1 MTIIDAVAELRNV
14 TDPALD
20 IDERPYMTT
29 GKNRIVIYMDRL
41 YSVMRTEWEGR
52 TNIVSEPF
60 APTNDDI
67 FSGEWEVVEP

>member
-1 MTIIDAVAELRNV
+1 MIIIDAVAELRNV

-29 GKNRIVIYMDRL
+29 GKNRIVIYSNRL
-41 YSVMRTEWEGR
+41 YSVRITEWEGR
-52 TNIVSEPF
+52 TNILSEPF

-67 FSGEWEVVEP
+67 FSNEWEIRA